1 MKTARFIDS
10 QEEIRKYAEFLF
22 NVRSILVRK
31 YCLRDGYETTI
42 KAIIDNVLATSPST
56 LLGDCLEK
64 KNPGNTAEYL
74 ETYIEILLELDVPTI
89 SPL

>member
-10 QEEIRKYAEFLF
+10 QKEVRNYAEFFF
-22 NVRSILVRK
+22 NVRSALIHK

-42 KAIIDNVLATSPST
+42 KAMIDNVLATSPST
-56 LLGDCLEK
+56 LLGDYLEK
-64 KNPGNTAEYL
+64 KNPGDTAEYL
-74 ETYIEILLELDVPTI
+74 ETYIEILLEPDVPTT